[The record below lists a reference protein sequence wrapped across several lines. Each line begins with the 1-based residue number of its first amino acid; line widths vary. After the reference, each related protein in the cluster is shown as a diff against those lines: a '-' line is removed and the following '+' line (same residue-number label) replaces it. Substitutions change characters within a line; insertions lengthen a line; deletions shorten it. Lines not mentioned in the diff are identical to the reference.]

1 MKNKALLVFIIGSLV
16 IASILFLFPINL
28 FDGVVVYQDGAQGF
42 ELEQPL
48 SLSYFIGL
56 GYDEADM
63 DIVEYFYLKPKG
75 WIMALIFI
83 FGLPGIIAYRIHL
96 KPSK

>member
-1 MKNKALLVFIIGSLV
+1 MKNKALLVFIVGSLI
-16 IASILFLFPINL
+16 IALVLFLFPINL
-28 FDGVVVYQDGAQGF
+28 FDGVVVYQDGVQGF

-48 SLSYFIGL
+48 SLSYFIGI
-56 GYDEADM
+56 GYDQADM

-83 FGLPGIIAYRIHL
+83 FGIPGIIAYRIHL
-96 KPSK
+96 TTKK